1 MTVETKKTKLAL
13 PQYYTPMLSD
23 KTRGENVIDFAE
35 LLMTAERGF
44 KAGEPLIFTQW
55 QKWLIR
61 LMLEEKENGLL
72 RFRRFIVG
80 LPRKNGKS
88 LLGTS
93 IALEALLYSQQGAQ
107 IYSAASDRQQARIV
121 FGSARGQVLNNRHL
135 SQHIKVYRDAL
146 ENASTG
152 SVYRALSSDGNRAH
166 GLAPSLVIADELH
179 AWSSSPTNRKGD
191 ELYEALVSGSS
202 DRAESL
208 FIGITTAGGNTDSLL
223 GSLYEYGKRIALG
236 EVDNDQFG
244 FAWWEAPA
252 DADPRDENAWLAANP
267 NLAEGL
273 LSMDDFQAEIREAE
287 AKSFAAFQ
295 RFKLNQWVRLQGE
308 DFISQVFWKDAEVVD
323 TIPDKAEI
331 CLGFDGSV
339 SGDATG
345 LVAIDVNTG
354 LMSVIKVW
362 EPDPSNPEWSVD
374 RNEVNAVIT
383 KTFDKYNV
391 IMLWADPS
399 FYEPDVAEWANAYRG
414 KVERIPPTNH
424 RMAPLAQQFLSDLYN
439 KDIKHNGN
447 PALTRHSLNAIATES
462 GSFRK
467 EKRNSPRK
475 IDLLA
480 CAVLANG
487 ARNAYKS
494 KPKNIKR
501 PMRVL

>member
-1 MTVETKKTKLAL
+1 MTAKTELAL

-23 KTRGENVIDFAE
+23 KTRGHNVIDFAE
-35 LLMTAERGF
+35 LLMKAERGF
-44 KAGEPLIFTQW
+44 KAGEPLIFTEW
-55 QKWLIR
+55 QKWLLR
-61 LMLEEKENGLL
+61 LILEENDKGLL

-93 IALEALLYSQQGAQ
+93 IALEALMYSEQGSQ

-121 FGSARGQVLNNRHL
+121 FGSARQQVLNNRYL
-135 SQHIKVYRDAL
+135 SQHVKVYRDAL
-146 ENASTG
+146 ENPKTG

-179 AWSSSPTNRKGD
+179 AWASSHTNKKGD

-208 FIGITTAGGNTDSLL
+208 FVGITTAGANTDSLL

-236 EVDNDQFG
+236 EVENEQFG
-244 FAWWEAPA
+244 FAWWEAPPN
-252 DADPRDENAWLAANP
+252 ADPRDESAWYAANP
-267 NLAEGL
+267 NLQEGL
-273 LSMDDFQAEIREAE
+273 LSLDDFKSDIKEAE
-287 AKSFAAFQ
+287 AKSFAPFQ
-295 RFKLNQWVRLQGE
+295 RFKLNQWVRIQGE
-308 DFISQVFWKDAEVVD
+308 DFVSPVFWKEAQREN
-323 TIPDKAEI
+323 TIPEGAEI

-354 LMSVIKVW
+354 TMSVIKVW
-362 EPDPSNPEWSVD
+362 EPDPSDPEWSVD
-374 RNEVNAVIT
+374 RNEVNAIIV

-391 IMLWADPS
+391 RMLWADPS

-414 KVERIPPTNH
+414 RVERIPPTNH
-424 RMAPLAQQFLSDLYN
+424 RMAPLAQQFTTDLYN
-439 KDIKHNGN
+439 KEIGHDGN
-447 PALTRHSLNAIATES
+447 PALTRHVLNAVATET

>member
-1 MTVETKKTKLAL
+1 MTMKTKLAL
-13 PQYYTPMLSD
+13 PKYYTPSIYNN
-23 KTRGENVIDFAE
+23 TRGDNVIDFAE
-35 LLMTAERGF
+35 LLMKAERGYR
-44 KAGEPLIFTQW
+44 ANEPLIFTEW
-55 QKWLIR
+55 QKWLLK
-61 LMLEEKENGLL
+61 LMLEENDKGLL

-88 LLGTS
+88 LLGTA
-93 IALEALLYSQQGAQ
+93 IALEALLYSESGAQ

-121 FGSARGQVLNNRHL
+121 FGSARTQVLNNRHL

-146 ENASTG
+146 ENPSTG
-152 SVYRALSSDGNRAH
+152 AVYRALSSDGNRAH

-179 AWSSSPTNRKGD
+179 AWASSATNRKGD

-208 FIGITTAGGNTDSLL
+208 FIGITTAGSNTDTLL
-223 GSLYEYGKRIALG
+223 GQLYEYGKRVSLG
-236 EVDNDQFG
+236 ELDNEQFG
-244 FAWWEAPA
+244 FAWWEAGK
-252 DADPRDENAWLAANP
+252 DADPRDEKSWYEANP

-273 LSMDDFQAEIREAE
+273 LSLDDFKSEIKEAE
-287 AKSFAAFQ
+287 AKSFSSFQ

-308 DFISQVFWKDAEVVD
+308 DFISPVFWEEAKVKE
-323 TIPDKAEI
+323 TIPDGAEI

-354 LMSVIKVW
+354 IMSVIKVW
-362 EPDPSNPEWSVD
+362 EPDPSNPDWYVD
-374 RNEVNAVIT
+374 RFEINYVIQ
-383 KTFDKYNV
+383 KTFEKYNV
-391 IMLWADPS
+391 RMLWADPS
-399 FYEPDVAEWANAYRG
+399 FYEVDVSEWANTYRG
-414 KVERIPPTNH
+414 RVERIPPSNH
-424 RMAPLAQQFLSDLYN
+424 RMAPLAQQFLSDLYS
-439 KDIKHNGN
+439 KEIKHDGN
-447 PALTRHSLNAIATES
+447 NTLTRHVLNAVATEA
-462 GSFRK
+462 GSFKK
-467 EKRNSPRK
+467 EKPKSPRK